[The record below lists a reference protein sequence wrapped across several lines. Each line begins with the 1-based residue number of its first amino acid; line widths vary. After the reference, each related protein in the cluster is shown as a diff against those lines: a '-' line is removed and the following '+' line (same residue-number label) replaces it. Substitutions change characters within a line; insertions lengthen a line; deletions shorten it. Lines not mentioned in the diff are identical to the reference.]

1 LPSLLQ
7 GLLLFWRPEWFLGRW
22 SRRYG
27 RSFTVRL
34 GRLGTY
40 VYLTDPADIRSMFR
54 GDPDT
59 FHAGEANGLVLE
71 PLLGSSSVLVTDGAT
86 HRRQRRLMM
95 PAFHGESVSVLS
107 SLMTDIAAREIDT
120 WPVGSPFASR
130 DRFQAITLEVILR
143 TVIGAD
149 EEDRLRELREALPP
163 LVDLDLLALMQFAFP
178 RLRNRWPWSRF
189 KAIEDRANAAL
200 YEEIA
205 RCQKDPDLEHRTDVL
220 AMLVRARDEEG
231 DQLTEEELRDQ
242 LVTLLLAGH
251 ETTATGLAW
260 ALECLIRHPAILA
273 RAQAAARQGDD
284 DYLDAVVTE
293 TLRVRPVVPDIS
305 RRLTRPAEIAG
316 RRLPAGIMVDP
327 AIPLVHK
334 GADHYPEPLRFE
346 PDRFVDQ
353 PPDPALW
360 LPFGGGNRRCLGASF
375 ASTEMRIVLGEVLR
389 RVDLEVTSAPDEP
402 AKVRHVTLVPG
413 KGAVIRVA
421 RTAPA
426 PGLHG
431 SREQVTTDRVSSP
444 SDVRSG

>member
-1 LPSLLQ
+1 L
-7 GLLLFWRPEWFLGRW
+7 
-22 SRRYG
+22 YG
-27 RSFTVRL
+27 
-34 GRLGTY
+34 
-40 VYLTDPADIRSMFR
+40 
-54 GDPDT
+54 
-59 FHAGEANGLVLE
+59 
-71 PLLGSSSVLVTDGAT
+71 
-86 HRRQRRLMM
+86 
-95 PAFHGESVSVLS
+95 
-107 SLMTDIAAREIDT
+107 
-120 WPVGSPFASR
+120 
-130 DRFQAITLEVILR
+130 
-143 TVIGAD
+143 
-149 EEDRLRELREALPP
+149 
-163 LVDLDLLALMQFAFP
+163 
-178 RLRNRWPWSRF
+178 
-189 KAIEDRANAAL
+189 
-200 YEEIA
+200 EIA

-220 AMLVRARDEEG
+220 AMLVRARDEDG
-231 DQLTEEELRDQ
+231 DQLTEVELRDQ

-260 ALECLIRHPAILA
+260 ALERLIRHPAILA

-334 GADHYPEPLRFE
+334 AADHYPDPLRFE

-389 RVDLEVTSAPDEP
+389 RVDLEVTIAPDEP
-402 AKVRHVTLVPG
+402 ARVRHVTLVPG

-421 RTAPA
+421 RAAPA
-426 PGLHG
+426 TGFQR

-444 SDVRSG
+444 NGVRSG